1 MILRIHNIMFIIFK
15 RSGMSIHELFDT
27 LFNYKQVFPTLQDSN
42 SVESLKTYL
51 IPLITT
57 TFYPKRQLLL
67 SAGQVAGY
75 IHFLEQGLA
84 RGFYISEGTGKE
96 ITDFLWNEH
105 SLITV
110 PDSFFSQRPSHLFIE
125 VMPDSR
131 LMSISYQGL
140 MSCIEKY
147 PLAEVFSRNLVL
159 QYNIYKTRRNHDL
172 AFLSPWE
179 LYVRLLHKHP
189 NIEQQVSKGII
200 ASYLNITPQSLSRM
214 LKRRGHP

>member
-1 MILRIHNIMFIIFK
+1 MFIMFK
-15 RSGMSIHELFDT
+15 RNGMSIHELFDI
-27 LFNYKQVFPTLQDSN
+27 LFNFKQVYPTLPDPN
-42 SVESLKTYL
+42 SIESLKTYL

-67 SAGQVAGY
+67 SAGHVPGY
-75 IHFLEQGLA
+75 IYFLEQGLA
-84 RGFYISEGTGKE
+84 RGFYISKDTRKE

-110 PDSFFSQRPSHLFIE
+110 PDSFFRQRPSYLFIE
-125 VMPDSR
+125 VMPETR

-140 MSCIEKY
+140 MACIEKY
-147 PLAEVFSRNLVL
+147 PLVEVFSRNVVL
-159 QYNIYKTRRNHDL
+159 QYSIYKAKRNHDL
-172 AFLSPWE
+172 AFLTPWE
-179 LYVRLLHKHP
+179 LYVRLLYKYP

-214 LKRRGHP
+214 LKRRRHP